1 MKRYETP
8 EMEILAIGTED
19 IVTTS
24 GGNGN
29 TPPWQGGGGI
39 EGPEI

>member
-19 IVTTS
+19 IVTAS
-24 GGNGN
+24 GGGG